1 MKGGCEREFW
11 VEGQVRGGGG
21 GVSET
26 KHGLPGQGDGLM
38 PMCKVKQWSTYYSLM
53 DLQVRANRQVLVI
66 EERKV

>member
-1 MKGGCEREFW
+1 M
-11 VEGQVRGGGG
+11 RGGGG